1 MALSRALKQAG
12 LSRAQQ
18 GQGDVGFD
26 TDDHSEAGGVSISF
40 TGGSAED
47 VWRRLGES
55 VFHALAD
62 GRGVKVRVP
71 RKRERKSEREREREC
86 VCVCVSGVCVA
97 CGAVCT

>member
-1 MALSRALKQAG
+1 MALSRALKKAG

-18 GQGDVGFD
+18 GPGDVGFD
-26 TDDHSEAGGVSISF
+26 TDYHSEAAGGSVSISF

-71 RKRERKSEREREREC
+71 SERERKSEREREREREC
-86 VCVCVSGVCVA
+86 V
-97 CGAVCT
+97 